1 MLTYGS
7 DLSRQKAL
15 CLHLPLHIDRHK
27 MVVQAFSTES
37 PKGFWSAAV
46 KKEVSELRRI
56 AVSSLVC
63 IILII
68 LLSIVIIWLKLK
80 IKKKI
85 NDNML
90 KTSSKAFSMESP
102 KGFWS
107 AAVMKEVSELRR
119 IAVSSL
125 VCIILIILLSIV
137 IVWLK
142 SKIKKINAN
151 MVQTSSKAFSMESPK
166 GFWSAAVMKEVSE
179 LRRIAVSSLV
189 CIILIILLSIVI
201 VWLKSKIKKINDN
214 MVQTSSKAFSMES
227 TKGFW
232 SAAVMKEVSELR
244 RIAVSSLVCIILIIL
259 LSIVI
264 VWLKLKIKKK
274 INDNMVQTSSKDA
287 QTMTE
292 SVDEEQE
299 LREVLVIS
307 PKKTEQK
314 KDEDKEDIETRE
326 KVEEKSL
333 DKHKVEDQNEE
344 QEATVIGNLEE
355 NEKDE
360 KELKKE
366 RPKKKRLKKCFR
378 FLAAVIKKI
387 EGRKK
392 GEN

>member
-214 MVQTSSKAFSMES
+214 MVQTSSK
-227 TKGFW
+227 GFW

>member
-1 MLTYGS
+1 
-7 DLSRQKAL
+7 
-15 CLHLPLHIDRHK
+15 

-68 LLSIVIIWLKLK
+68 LLSIVIIWLK
-80 IKKKI
+80 
-85 NDNML
+85 
-90 KTSSKAFSMESP
+90 
-102 KGFWS
+102 
-107 AAVMKEVSELRR
+107 
-119 IAVSSL
+119 
-125 VCIILIILLSIV
+125 
-137 IVWLK
+137 

-151 MVQTSSKAFSMESPK
+151 MVQTSSKEQHGGHLAYGLKASFTSLRMCRKKTSPHPRSTSHMTWCSVPVRKAASAHNIVPSFAFAHNHK
-166 GFWSAAVMKEVSE
+166 
-179 LRRIAVSSLV
+179 
-189 CIILIILLSIVI
+189 
-201 VWLKSKIKKINDN
+201 
-214 MVQTSSKAFSMES
+214 MVVQ
-227 TKGFW
+227 GFW

>member
-1 MLTYGS
+1 
-7 DLSRQKAL
+7 
-15 CLHLPLHIDRHK
+15 
-27 MVVQAFSTES
+27 
-37 PKGFWSAAV
+37 
-46 KKEVSELRRI
+46 
-56 AVSSLVC
+56 
-63 IILII
+63 
-68 LLSIVIIWLKLK
+68 
-80 IKKKI
+80 
-85 NDNML
+85 
-90 KTSSKAFSMESP
+90 
-102 KGFWS
+102 
-107 AAVMKEVSELRR
+107 MKEVSELRR

-125 VCIILIILLSIV
+125 VCVILIILLSII

-142 SKIKKINAN
+142 SKI
-151 MVQTSSKAFSMESPK
+151 
-166 GFWSAAVMKEVSE
+166 
-179 LRRIAVSSLV
+179 
-189 CIILIILLSIVI
+189 
-201 VWLKSKIKKINDN
+201 
-214 MVQTSSKAFSMES
+214 
-227 TKGFW
+227 
-232 SAAVMKEVSELR
+232 
-244 RIAVSSLVCIILIIL
+244 
-259 LSIVI
+259 
-264 VWLKLKIKKK
+264 KK

-292 SVDEEQE
+292 SVDEEHE

-378 FLAAVIKKI
+378 FLAPVIKQI

-392 GEN
+392 GKN